1 MNVKSQE
8 AWENKVT
15 QCLRRTQ
22 LSSNRPQKKKTDKW
36 DWRVIKNLPM
46 KKSLGFTA
54 EFYPTFFFWWDW
66 GLNSGL
72 WAWKAGTL
80 LLKPHFNPFCSGY
93 FGMRSCELFALAGLE
108 LDPIFPSSWD
118 ERCET
123 LAFSFTKLLKKN
135 KHQSSNFSRTF
146 NEREPFQTHCMRAAY
161 LSRHGHTHKRKL

>member
-1 MNVKSQE
+1 MPSKNTTLQQQTSKKENWQMRLKS
-8 AWENKVT
+8 N
-15 QCLRRTQ
+15 
-22 LSSNRPQKKKTDKW
+22 
-36 DWRVIKNLPM
+36 
-46 KKSLGFTA
+46 KKSLNEEKPRLHCWILPNF
-54 EFYPTFFFWWDW
+54 FFFFWWDW

-161 LSRHGHTHKRKL
+161 LSRHGHTHKSKL